1 MPTLSPDGKWRW
13 NGTEWVPLVAG
24 TTRPPGLLS
33 ERVPT
38 SWTKPMRYLVA
49 TFFGAQALFV
59 GSLPFWYI
67 RTMTLWADAM
77 NRQNQQLNPG
87 DPTPPPD
94 LMANIDAQMTVA
106 LYVMVVVLAAISLAA
121 LIGALSRWMAAF
133 YVILG
138 LLCLETLYLVFG
150 VVGTLVESLA
160 TSALIGQSLGPP
172 AWMIWTEA
180 GFGIPAAALFVWM
193 LIATVR
199 RGPWAMRNAP
209 ADGPAHAREVQS
221 A

>member
-1 MPTLSPDGKWRW
+1 MW
-13 NGTEWVPLVAG
+13 
-24 TTRPPGLLS
+24 
-33 ERVPT
+33 
-38 SWTKPMRYLVA
+38 YLVA
-49 TFFGAQALFV
+49 AFFGAQTLFV

-67 RTMTLWADAM
+67 RTMTQWADAM
-77 NRQNQQLNPG
+77 NRQNQLLNPG

-106 LYVMVVVLAAISLAA
+106 FYVVVVVLVFISLAA
-121 LIGALSRWMAAF
+121 LIGALSRWTGAF

-138 LLCLETLYLVFG
+138 LLCLETLYLLFG
-150 VVGTLVESLA
+150 VMGTLVESLA
-160 TSALIGQSLGPP
+160 TSALVGQSLGPP
-172 AWMIWTEA
+172 AWMIWAEA

-199 RGPWAMRNAP
+199 RGPWAMRNAAP
-209 ADGPAHAREVQS
+209 NGPAHGREVMS